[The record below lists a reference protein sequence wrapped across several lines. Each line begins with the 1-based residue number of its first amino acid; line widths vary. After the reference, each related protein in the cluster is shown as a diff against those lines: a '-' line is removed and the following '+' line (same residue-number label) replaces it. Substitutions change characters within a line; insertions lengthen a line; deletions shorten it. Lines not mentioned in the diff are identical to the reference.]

1 MSKVAQ
7 WQGRVLSVGDD
18 VFVARLTPLG
28 RQGPVQEAEI
38 RLDKVGDDRELV
50 EPGAVF
56 YWTVTEHESVLRFQ
70 RLPPWAEDE
79 IKVAKA
85 RARELW
91 KLLREEAWNDT
102 TGA

>member
-1 MSKVAQ
+1 MSRH
-7 WQGRVLSVGDD
+7 WRGCVLSVGDD
-18 VFVARLTPLG
+18 AFVAKLTPLG

-56 YWTVTEHESVLRFQ
+56 YWTVTEHESVIRFQ

-79 IKVAKA
+79 IKAAEV
-85 RARELW
+85 RARELLE
-91 KLLREEAWNDT
+91 LLQEGIE
-102 TGA
+102 